1 MADNA
6 CRGFLAIAAVRHV
19 EVLDL
24 PSPTVADLRLHDKI
38 AAEW

>member
-6 CRGFLAIAAVRHV
+6 CRGFLAIAAVLHV

-24 PSPTVADLRLHDKI
+24 SSPTFADLHLHDKI